1 MKGAPFRLLSHCMDD
16 ITTTHFLWTEK
27 IGNFYKMGI
36 SHFLQYTPPCYTYCR
51 LHHVHIHVSFL
62 KPHIPDMV

>member
-27 IGNFYKMGI
+27 IGNFYKMGFHTFCNI
-36 SHFLQYTPPCYTYCR
+36 HLHAIHIVDYTMFTFMF
-51 LHHVHIHVSFL
+51 HS
-62 KPHIPDMV
+62 